1 MDESKYTEIE
11 LLLSIAVLIS
21 PNSIKD
27 IAAASGIKPS
37 TLYKWR
43 TVPGYHM
50 SDKKT
55 EALLTY
61 FVEKEPLILIMAEIV
76 KVVLTILL
84 VDSASLTD

>member
-11 LLLSIAVLIS
+11 LLLSIAMLIS
-21 PNSIKD
+21 PNSVKD
-27 IAAASGIKPS
+27 IAAASRIKAS
-37 TLYKWR
+37 SLYKWR
-43 TVPGYHM
+43 TVADYHM
-50 SDKKT
+50 STKKT

>member
-1 MDESKYTEIE
+1 MNESKYTEIE
-11 LLLSIAVLIS
+11 LLLSIAMLIS
-21 PNSIKD
+21 PNSVKD
-27 IAAASGIKPS
+27 IGSAAGIKAN

-43 TVPGYHM
+43 TVPDYHM

-76 KVVLTILL
+76 KIVLTILL
-84 VDSASLTD
+84 VDSASSTD

>member
-11 LLLSIAVLIS
+11 LLLSIAMLIS
-21 PNSIKD
+21 PNSVKD
-27 IAAASGIKPS
+27 IGIDAGIKPS

-50 SDKKT
+50 SAKKT

-76 KVVLTILL
+76 KIVLTILL
-84 VDSASLTD
+84 VDSASSTD

>member
-1 MDESKYTEIE
+1 MNESKYTEIE
-11 LLLSIAVLIS
+11 LLLSIAALMS

-27 IAAASGIKPS
+27 IASASGIKAC

-50 SDKKT
+50 SAKKT

-76 KVVLTILL
+76 KTVLTILL

>member
-1 MDESKYTEIE
+1 MNESKYTEIE
-11 LLLSIAVLIS
+11 LLLSIAMLIS
-21 PNSIKD
+21 PNSVKD
-27 IAAASGIKPS
+27 IGSDAGIKPS

-50 SDKKT
+50 SAKKT

-76 KVVLTILL
+76 KTILTILL